1 MGLVVYFF
9 ASRDTEPLS
18 FKNNKSSQLIKEFQK
33 SKEHLSPLATNKYSY
48 GLSSIATNQGKPID
62 WSNENKEVSQFLQY
76 LQKSGKKIHFIVVPG
91 FVPPTDE
98 PIQLHRFN
106 KVRLNM
112 AVKEMN
118 RKKTAVV
125 LLSGGNVKPAGTP
138 YNESIEMKKR
148 LMKVHGVPEFR
159 IVIDPNAQNTVTNFR
174 NAGRFML
181 AHDINEAQVVTT
193 FIQNFYISF
202 PVMTFF
208 ETRSQDLLGYEVGSF
223 SMTSL
228 GTSQFKPS
236 QSVFEKGSD
245 PKDP

>member
-1 MGLVVYFF
+1 
-9 ASRDTEPLS
+9 
-18 FKNNKSSQLIKEFQK
+18 
-33 SKEHLSPLATNKYSY
+33 
-48 GLSSIATNQGKPID
+48 
-62 WSNENKEVSQFLQY
+62 
-76 LQKSGKKIHFIVVPG
+76 
-91 FVPPTDE
+91 
-98 PIQLHRFN
+98 
-106 KVRLNM
+106 M

-118 RKKTAVV
+118 HSKTAVV
-125 LLSGGNVKPAGTP
+125 LLSGGNVKPEGTP
-138 YNESIEMKKR
+138 FNESIEMKKR
-148 LMKVHGVPEFR
+148 LKEVHGVPEFR
-159 IVIDPNAQNTVTNFR
+159 IAIDPNAQNTVTNFR

-181 AHDINEAQVVTT
+181 AHDIEEARVVTT

-208 ETRSQDLLGYEVGSF
+208 ETRSQDLLGYEVGNF